1 MRIKIIL
8 LSSMMTLFLSACMNI
23 EPTVLNEINIAT
35 AISYDYIDKDYFT
48 STAVTPYYLPDKR
61 VNNVT
66 FTATSSLS
74 KDVRQRMNQQ
84 TDKPIYSGKIEV
96 ILYSKE
102 LAKHDLTRLT
112 DTLIRDPSIGNTVYL
127 AVVDGK
133 AEDVLI
139 KQLGNVDKGT
149 YLSNAIEHNIQSG
162 ILPKTNLHLFSYA
175 QSAEGMDPFLPII
188 KPKNGNPL
196 ITGVALFNQGEFV
209 YQTKEHENVIFKML
223 VEQSSNKEGFSAKL
237 GEKLFASV
245 YNISSKVSYN
255 IPEPMT
261 NSPIIINLNIEAVL
275 REFTGDKIDKKEIR
289 KIEKKMENVL
299 KKRAEKLIVKLQ
311 KLDVDPLG
319 VGEQVRTRTRSWDK
333 KEWEKLYPNIPF
345 QVNVKLNILESGA
358 VE

>member
-1 MRIKIIL
+1 MRIKMIL
-8 LSSMMTLFLSACMNI
+8 LTSMMTLFLSSCMNI

-35 AISYDYIDKDYFT
+35 AISYDYIDKDHFT

-84 TDKPIYSGKIEV
+84 TDKPIFSGKIEV
-96 ILYSKE
+96 VLYSKE
-102 LAKHDLTRLT
+102 LAKHDLIRMT

-133 AEDVLI
+133 AQDVLI
-139 KQLGNVDKGT
+139 KQFGNVDKGT

-175 QSAEGMDPFLPII
+175 HNSEGMDPFLPII
-188 KPKNGNPL
+188 KPKNGNPI
-196 ITGVALFNQGEFV
+196 ITGVALFDQGKFV
-209 YQTKEHENVIFKML
+209 YQTKDHENIIFKML
-223 VEQSSNKEGFSAKL
+223 VETSSNKEGFSAKL
-237 GEKLFASV
+237 GENLFASV

-261 NSPIIINLNIEAVL
+261 NSPIMINLKVEAVL
-275 REFTGDKIDKKEIR
+275 REFTGEQPDKKVIR
-289 KIEKKMENVL
+289 TIEKKMEKEL
-299 KKRAEKLIVKLQ
+299 KQRAEKLIVKLQ
-311 KLDVDPLG
+311 KLEVDPLG
-319 VGEQVRTRTRSWDK
+319 VGEQVRTRTRSWNKD
-333 KEWEKLYPNIPF
+333 EWKSLYPTIPF
-345 QVNVKLNILESGA
+345 QVNVNFEILESGA